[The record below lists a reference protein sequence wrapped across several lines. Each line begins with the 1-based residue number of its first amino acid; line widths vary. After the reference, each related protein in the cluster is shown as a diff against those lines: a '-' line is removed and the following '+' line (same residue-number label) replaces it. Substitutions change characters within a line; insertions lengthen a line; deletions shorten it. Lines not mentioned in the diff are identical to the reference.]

1 MAYDKDKD
9 YQALID
15 QAVQNRDYISAAQY
29 EQQRNEKIADMNAA
43 GTNVYGATQTNNYS
57 PWVDFA
63 GSATNVGVYTMQQD
77 YIRDQ
82 MNKNSIAW
90 HGADESGKDMLHKQ
104 NEFLASLLGPNVIWD
119 PSSGDWSGAASM
131 PTSNR
136 NGGGSVG
143 GSWPS
148 WDISSVGPKP
158 TFDSKYQMSIDE
170 MLDKILNRE
179 DFSYNAE
186 EDDLYQ
192 QYKAQYNREGDR
204 AMNDTL
210 AAAASQAG
218 GMNSYAVNAATQANN
233 YYAAQ
238 LADKI
243 PELYE
248 MAYQMYLDDIDMQVR
263 DLGLLTDMDATQ
275 YGRYRD
281 TMSDWYND
289 RDFSYGVYRDDVSDH
304 KWRTEFDYNAGRD
317 AVADRQWDQNFGYN
331 AWRDFIGDSRYESET
346 AYDRVMDKLSAGIMP
361 NATLLEQAGMTS
373 EEASAY
379 LSRLFGQENSAYES
393 VGDNVDSGGR
403 GTYDNGGL
411 GEDTIKAMQDVLG
424 VTPDGKWG
432 ETTTDAAGGLSAK
445 EYYDQVFNAQTE
457 NPADNVTVQ
466 SIIAELNK
474 YNEAMLEK
482 ESPGG
487 GGTIGER
494 LIASYVV
501 ARGLDERSARYLFEY
516 FGYDPDEWVE

>member
-57 PWVDFA
+57 PWVDFT
-63 GSATNVGVYTMQQD
+63 GSATGVGVYSGQQAA
-77 YIRDQ
+77 IRNQ
-82 MNKNSIAW
+82 MNQNSIDW
-90 HGADESGKDMLHKQ
+90 HGADEAGKALLHSQ
-104 NEFLASLLGPNVIWD
+104 NEFLADLLGGTVRWD
-119 PSSGDWSGAASM
+119 PTSGDWYGSADAPMEARSG
-131 PTSNR
+131 
-136 NGGGSVG
+136 GGGSG
-143 GSWPS
+143 WPS

-158 TFDSKYQMSIDE
+158 TFDGKYQMSIDE

-186 EDDLYQ
+186 EDNLYQ

-317 AVADRQWDQNFGYN
+317 AVADRQWNQNFGYN

-411 GEDTIKAMQDVLG
+411 GEDTIEAMQEALG

-432 ETTTDAAGGLSAK
+432 ETTTEAAGGLSAK

-457 NPADNVTVQ
+457 EVSERAQQIAKSLASMSGQMGSEAAIANSIAVYVETEGLSEAD
-466 SIIAELNK
+466 
-474 YNEAMLEK
+474 
-482 ESPGG
+482 
-487 GGTIGER
+487 
-494 LIASYVV
+494 
-501 ARGLDERSARYLFEY
+501 ARYLFSY
-516 FGYDPDEWVE
+516 FGYDPDEWLE